1 MQAVILAAETTPR
14 LTDEPASLLQIGGQP
29 LLWHLIR
36 HYAAYGIDQFVIACG
51 SRPGV
56 KQSMCRCFLTMNP
69 QAHAHPSH
77 VVLIATEE
85 GATPA
90 GQLRGLREHLDQ
102 DAFCLSAGNHLSSVN
117 IHDLIRHH
125 QRQGTLVTKAV
136 ARSPEG
142 PDSGHAPAAGK
153 ESWAASG
160 PYVVEPAALDA
171 LSSEPVMQDQE
182 PFDTLAPGQRSE
194 YRHTGFSQSVN
205 TLQDKD
211 ALETCWN
218 SGNAPWKT
226 WLS

>member
-14 LTDEPASLLQIGGQP
+14 LTDEPASLFPIGGQP

-51 SRPGV
+51 SRHEV
-56 KQSMCRCFLTMNP
+56 KQSMCRYFLTMNP
-69 QAHAHPSH
+69 QAHAQPSH
-77 VVLIATEE
+77 IVLIATEE
-85 GATPA
+85 DATPTE
-90 GQLRGLREHLDQ
+90 QLRGLREHLGQ
-102 DAFCLSAGNHLSSVN
+102 GAFCLSAGNHLSSVN

-125 QRQGTLVTKAV
+125 QRQGNLVTKAV

-142 PDSGHAPAAGK
+142 PDGRHTPAAGE

-171 LSSEPVMQDQE
+171 LASEAARRDQE
-182 PFDTLAPGQRSE
+182 PFDALAPGQRSE

-205 TLQDKD
+205 TPQDKD
-211 ALETCWN
+211 ALEIWWN